1 MILGTVMFIF
11 LLEYCGQRIIISIWF
26 LMSLIQILM
35 CNYYQL
41 HVWLYGRKDIRY
53 FPCCLKTYNTYAKV
67 DGLSCYNHVK
77 YIHTHVISYVSIL
90 IQGRQLI
97 F

>member
-1 MILGTVMFIF
+1 
-11 LLEYCGQRIIISIWF
+11 
-26 LMSLIQILM
+26 MSLIQIFM

-41 HVWLYGRKDIRY
+41 WLYGRKDIRY
-53 FPCCLKTYNTYAKV
+53 FPCCLKTYNAYAKV

-77 YIHTHVISYVSIL
+77 YIHTHVISYISIL

>member
-11 LLEYCGQRIIISIWF
+11 FTGILWTENYISILF
-26 LMSLIQILM
+26 LMSLIQNLI

-41 HVWLYGRKDIRY
+41 WLYGRKDIRY
-53 FPCCLKTYNTYAKV
+53 FPCCLKTYNSYAKV

-77 YIHTHVISYVSIL
+77 YINTHVISYVSIL